1 MRKFPREKRIRLH
14 TLPGMT
20 IRLAYV
26 NQHKQDCEIEVPS
39 LFLHFP
45 STATATYVISLP
57 TQAQERSA
65 QKGHQ
70 RFEQLRDRS
79 LSQQDP
85 NQKDACERHSHR
97 PKHPKLVPTSRE
109 IVAHREHPG
118 SHRERHKHRRQR
130 REPPHAARLIVR
142 DLALLHRRA
151 LSVHDNH
158 VPDLLVQDGDALEQP
173 PPAPR
178 FVVGCRRRR
187 GAVHPELAADVVE
200 VLLQAPADE
209 LLVGHFLEVVAPPL
223 AAVELERARHLLVPQ
238 RNVAPLDRADR
249 QLPQREDDA
258 VAELRRRGGFGG
270 CIVRKTGVEVFEAQ
284 ADGHQGGFVGGNS
297 GCCPPAAGVVGK
309 RIHAD
314 AWCSWQSLLVML
326 DSEIRIALNP
336 FEFLLKNKLGVD
348 TTFVGSAER

>member
-20 IRLAYV
+20 IRLAYI

-45 STATATYVISLP
+45 STATATYVINLP

-142 DLALLHRRA
+142 DLALL
-151 LSVHDNH
+151 
-158 VPDLLVQDGDALEQP
+158 
-173 PPAPR
+173 
-178 FVVGCRRRR
+178 
-187 GAVHPELAADVVE
+187 
-200 VLLQAPADE
+200 LQAPADE

-223 AAVELERARHLLVPQ
+223 VVVELERARHLLVPQ

-284 ADGHQGGFVGGNS
+284 ADGYQGGFVGGNS

-314 AWCSWQSLLVML
+314 AWCGWQSLLVML